1 MLKLLT
7 FGVPK
12 AFPRIMAAAQSSSS
26 PSGSKVAIVLSGSGV
41 FDGTE
46 VHEASAIL
54 VHLTRAGAE
63 PVCYAPDIPQM
74 HVVDHSKGSPVEGE
88 SRNVLAESARIA
100 RGVIKPLAE
109 LKASSVDAVI
119 FPGGFGAA
127 KNLSDWAVKGK
138 DCTVLPDVERVLK
151 DFHASKKPIG
161 LCCIS
166 PVLAAKVL
174 PGTTLTLGQI
184 DNKSGKWPYAE
195 TIEGA
200 SSLGAIVVPKN
211 VNEVSVCKKN
221 LVVTTPAFMY
231 DGKFFE
237 IFDGIGLMVKE
248 VLNLIKK

>member
-1 MLKLLT
+1 
-7 FGVPK
+7 
-12 AFPRIMAAAQSSSS
+12 
-26 PSGSKVAIVLSGSGV
+26 
-41 FDGTE
+41 
-46 VHEASAIL
+46 
-54 VHLTRAGAE
+54 
-63 PVCYAPDIPQM
+63 
-74 HVVDHSKGSPVEGE
+74 GSPVEGE

-174 PGTTLTLGQI
+174 PGTTLTLGQN

-200 SSLGAIVVPKN
+200 SSLGAIVVPKIIEKKMLSLCIHNEKITILQN

-231 DGKFFE
+231 DEPGTNNFPDSPSSRVAFL
-237 IFDGIGLMVKE
+237 FTYTT
-248 VLNLIKK
+248 

>member
-1 MLKLLT
+1 MLNLLT

-12 AFPRIMAAAQSSSS
+12 AVPRIMAVAQSSSS
-26 PSGSKVAIVLSGSGV
+26 SSGSKVAIVLSGSGV

-74 HVVDHSKGSPVEGE
+74 HVGSPVEGE

-100 RGVIKPLAE
+100 RGAIKPLAE

-127 KNLSDWAVKGK
+127 KNLSDWAVRGK

-174 PGTTLTLGQI
+174 PGTTLTLGQN

-200 SSLGAIVVPKN
+200 SSLGAIVVPKKRRVKHQLDYGN
-211 VNEVSVCKKN
+211 MAIAMII
-221 LVVTTPAFMY
+221 VT
-231 DGKFFE
+231 
-237 IFDGIGLMVKE
+237 
-248 VLNLIKK
+248 

>member
-1 MLKLLT
+1 MLNLLT

-26 PSGSKVAIVLSGSGV
+26 SSGSKVAIVLSGSGV

-74 HVVDHSKGSPVEGE
+74 HVVDHSKARE

-100 RGVIKPLAE
+100 RGAIKPLAE

-127 KNLSDWAVKGK
+127 KNLSDWAVRGK

-174 PGTTLTLGQI
+174 PGTTLTLGQN

-200 SSLGAIVVPKN
+200 SSLGAIVVPKWKG
-211 VNEVSVCKKN
+211 EVWCEQLAN
-221 LVVTTPAFMY
+221 QH
-231 DGKFFE
+231 
-237 IFDGIGLMVKE
+237 I
-248 VLNLIKK
+248 

>member
-1 MLKLLT
+1 MKRSAPPYKGHERRRG
-7 FGVPK
+7 FPEVPSEDK
-12 AFPRIMAAAQSSSS
+12 ITDQSSLEVVYSMALRFMRLR
-26 PSGSKVAIVLSGSGV
+26 PSWFTLRERVLNRFVMLPTFLRCTSL
-41 FDGTE
+41 T
-46 VHEASAIL
+46 IL
-54 VHLTRAGAE
+54 R
-63 PVCYAPDIPQM
+63 Q
-74 HVVDHSKGSPVEGE
+74 GSPVEGE

-100 RGVIKPLAE
+100 RGAIKPLAE

-174 PGTTLTLGQI
+174 PGTTLTLGQN

-200 SSLGAIVVPKN
+200 SSLGAIVVPKTI
-211 VNEVSVCKKN
+211 SVEE
-221 LVVTTPAFMY
+221 
-231 DGKFFE
+231 DGE
-237 IFDGIGLMVKE
+237 EETRDWLELAPIVCG
-248 VLNLIKK
+248 

>member
-26 PSGSKVAIVLSGSGV
+26 PSGSKVAIADKKKERERTVCSEQLCATINGALFECSPVSRSLEVEVLSGSGV

-174 PGTTLTLGQI
+174 PGTTLTLGQN

-200 SSLGAIVVPKN
+200 SSLGAIVVPKIQ
-211 VNEVSVCKKN
+211 
-221 LVVTTPAFMY
+221 P
-231 DGKFFE
+231 
-237 IFDGIGLMVKE
+237 
-248 VLNLIKK
+248 